1 MRTASWG
8 DLMLDDSQMSG
19 LPVERL
25 EAIARAAECYSTT
38 LNLGIAA
45 VGELLAYTS
54 SEGELAQ
61 DTAMSVGWLIDLLC
75 TLNVRISG
83 AERAAEYQLRSKT
96 ALNLD
101 S

>member
-1 MRTASWG
+1 MKTASWG

-25 EAIARAAECYSTT
+25 EAIARAAECHSTT
-38 LNLGIAA
+38 LTLGIAA

-61 DTAMSVGWLIDLLC
+61 GTAMSVGWLIDLLC
-75 TLNVRISG
+75 TLNVRLSE
-83 AERAAEYQLRSKT
+83 AERAAEYQLRQIKPE
-96 ALNLD
+96 
-101 S
+101 